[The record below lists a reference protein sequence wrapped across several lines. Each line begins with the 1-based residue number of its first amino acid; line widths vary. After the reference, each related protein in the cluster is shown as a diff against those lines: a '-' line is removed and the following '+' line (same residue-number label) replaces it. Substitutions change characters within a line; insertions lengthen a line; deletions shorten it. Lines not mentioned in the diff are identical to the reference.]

1 MKKNTLIVATLS
13 AFSFL
18 APSAHG
24 AGLVVIQTDANGNF
38 VPTNVGTGSWSGDG
52 TVTSGITG
60 SENEVTFVSGT
71 SGGTFSPGNFA
82 KRAGDPAVYINGDR
96 DNTGISLNISI
107 SVTGNNAS
115 FDIGGL
121 TRFSDPEGW
130 GNFRISNMQNVESL
144 SVNYSFGEP
153 IAPMRGTDS
162 SFPNAPYLVAM
173 RQASGIGT
181 YDASSTIANLT
192 VDGSPYNAGSFPDV
206 NFMTLGDATWNTSS
220 AAGSVIGGE
229 TSPTSKDF

>member
-96 DNTGISLNISI
+96 DNTGISLNISQVSREIMQVLTLEGLLDSLTLKAGVI
-107 SVTGNNAS
+107 SALVTC
-115 FDIGGL
+115 
-121 TRFSDPEGW
+121 RMW
-130 GNFRISNMQNVESL
+130 SL
-144 SVNYSFGEP
+144 S
-153 IAPMRGTDS
+153 
-162 SFPNAPYLVAM
+162 
-173 RQASGIGT
+173 AST
-181 YDASSTIANLT
+181 TPSASQ
-192 VDGSPYNAGSFPDV
+192 
-206 NFMTLGDATWNTSS
+206 
-220 AAGSVIGGE
+220 
-229 TSPTSKDF
+229 